1 MAGESNGPPATQ
13 RLPAVDGENQRR
25 ARRRPRPGRGGGFLA
40 RLLGSVI
47 SKVIIGLVLALVIAY
62 LVADKIAHLNIFGS
76 HTTITTTVVLGKL
89 TKIEQ
94 VHVATRSYPV
104 DVKITQSVGI
114 IPCFL
119 ICNEMELKGSGT
131 DDAVVDL
138 ATLSKRD
145 VSIDQGTQTVT
156 VRMAPPAVAAA
167 VLDPAACDITSGHGV
182 INSAT
187 QDFRNNPNGYR
198 PLYAA
203 AQTQIH
209 STALH
214 DHDLLSAGEQST
226 RELLTRILGTVGV
239 KKVIVNFG

>member
-1 MAGESNGPPATQ
+1 MAKDTGQQHDTK
-13 RLPAVDGENQRR
+13 RLPSADREKAAKHDGSLL
-25 ARRRPRPGRGGGFLA
+25 G
-40 RLLGSVI
+40 RLLGSLVT
-47 SKVIIGLVLALVIAY
+47 KVLVIVVIV
-62 LVADKIAHLNIFGS
+62 LVAAYALIAKIENLNPFGS

-119 ICNEMELKGSGT
+119 ICNQMELTGSGS
-131 DDAVVDL
+131 DDAIVDL
-138 ATLSKRD
+138 SKLSRQD
-145 VSIDQGTQTVT
+145 VSIDQSTETVT
-156 VRMAPPAVAAA
+156 VRMAAPNIGPAV
-167 VLDPAACDITSGHGV
+167 LNPATCSITSSHGA

-203 AQTQIH
+203 AESQIH
-209 STALH
+209 GTAQR
-214 DHDLLSAGEQST
+214 DQGLLTAGEQST
-226 RELLTRILGTVGV
+226 RAMLTQVLGTVGV
-239 KKVIVNFG
+239 KKVTVDFT